1 MTGAVWTT
9 GPMAAGLYWEVN
21 RNEPWDGAD
30 DGIMDGLCDG
40 AFEFQPEQNLLRLSA
55 LMNMEVKG
63 HG

>member
-1 MTGAVWTT
+1 
-9 GPMAAGLYWEVN
+9 MAAGLYWEVN